1 MEIRNNFLCYLF
13 SPSGEYEAESVSH
26 ATPLYRR
33 RSPQPP
39 STHHFEI
46 KIQKKIIKIMSG
58 HNVLTVT
65 ISGIAGVIVVFIV
78 FVFAIVF
85 LLVRSCL
92 LIKMKKSHWLCHW
105 LLLKRQNFHL
115 PLPFYSKKPS
125 NVDLGFKFHPR
136 FPPSRPHP
144 VEGGSVWMCAL
155 NFSVNFRCFW
165 NAAASQFLLHHH
177 KTLHFLTKKDENI
190 IL

>member
-1 MEIRNNFLCYLF
+1 MQIRNNFLCYLF

-39 STHHFEI
+39 STHRFEI

-65 ISGIAGVIVVFIV
+65 ISVIAGVIVVFIV

-85 LLVRSCL
+85 LVCVYLPSV
-92 LIKMKKSHWLCHW
+92 
-105 LLLKRQNFHL
+105 HL
-115 PLPFYSKKPS
+115 PPPILYHLAVKIRSHYKFIISRKFDS
-125 NVDLGFKFHPR
+125 FKY
-136 FPPSRPHP
+136 
-144 VEGGSVWMCAL
+144 
-155 NFSVNFRCFW
+155 
-165 NAAASQFLLHHH
+165 
-177 KTLHFLTKKDENI
+177 
-190 IL
+190 